1 MGVLRDRT
9 HRELTD
15 EEVQKIADTYH
26 AWRGE
31 KVDIGN
37 YEDVPGFCKA
47 TTLDE
52 IKKHDYILT
61 PGRYVGFEETEED
74 EENLKKNGK
83 ANRRPFGAV

>member
-15 EEVQKIADTYH
+15 EEVRKIADTYH

-31 KVDIGN
+31 KVECGK
-37 YEDVPGFCKA
+37 YEDVPGFCKVSS
-47 TTLDE
+47 LDE

-61 PGRYVGFEETEED
+61 PGRYVGLEEAEED
-74 EENLKKNGK
+74 DEDNFENENEKI
-83 ANRRPFGAV
+83 